1 MDFLLLMF
9 RLSVS
14 GPPTQHDETGQGSA
28 SDANIASDCTSQS
41 FQLEIKLQSQA
52 VSRWFVL
59 EVILRWSAG
68 ELLDVGDIKLKDK
81 KVRMGMWEDSELAGT

>member
-1 MDFLLLMF
+1 MGLEKAPLTPMLLVDFLLLMF

-52 VSRWFVL
+52 VSWWFVFGGYTQM
-59 EVILRWSAG
+59 VSW
-68 ELLDVGDIKLKDK
+68 
-81 KVRMGMWEDSELAGT
+81 